1 MGDDKNTVKILFFGD
16 LVGRPGR
23 SAVRDFMV
31 NPKAFNY
38 KTESVENP
46 PVDTHFIIAN
56 VENASHGFGLT
67 EKNYNELS
75 EYGIDAMTSG
85 NHIWDKK
92 EIFNYIN
99 NVEKLLRPINYPNCK
114 FGIGGKIFEKN
125 GVKIGVISV
134 LGRVFMNLVD
144 SQWEVVQE
152 EIKRMK
158 EITPIVVVDF
168 HAEAT
173 AEKICFGRFCAE
185 LGVSAF
191 FGTHTHVQTADE
203 IILNNMGYISDAG
216 FCGTVDGVIG
226 MEYQTSLNRFLTS
239 IPERYEVADGNI
251 VQINAVEVEIDTDT
265 GYAVAIK
272 RIFCSR
278 NNKEEE
284 ESQ

>member
-16 LVGRPGR
+16 MVGRPGR
-23 SAVRDFMV
+23 SAVRDFIV

-38 KTESVENP
+38 KTEPVENP

-251 VQINAVEVEIDTDT
+251 VQISAVEVEIDTDT

>member
-16 LVGRPGR
+16 MVGRPGR

-38 KTESVENP
+38 KTEPVENP

-75 EYGIDAMTSG
+75 KYGIDAMTSG
-85 NHIWDKK
+85 NHIWDKR

-251 VQINAVEVEIDTDT
+251 VQISAVEVEIDTDT

>member
-16 LVGRPGR
+16 MVGRPGR

-38 KTESVENP
+38 KTEPVENP

-203 IILNNMGYISDAG
+203 IILNNMGYISDTG

>member
-16 LVGRPGR
+16 MVGRPGR

-38 KTESVENP
+38 RTESVENP

>member
-16 LVGRPGR
+16 MVGRPGR

-38 KTESVENP
+38 KTEPVENP

-114 FGIGGKIFEKN
+114 LGIGGKIFEKN

>member
-16 LVGRPGR
+16 MVGRPGR

-38 KTESVENP
+38 KTEPVENP

-75 EYGIDAMTSG
+75 KYGIDAMTSG

>member
-16 LVGRPGR
+16 MVGRPGR

-38 KTESVENP
+38 KTEPVENP

-144 SQWEVVQE
+144 SQWEIVQE

>member
-38 KTESVENP
+38 KTEPVENP
-46 PVDTHFIIAN
+46 LVDTHFIIAN

-67 EKNYNELS
+67 EKNYKELS

-144 SQWEVVQE
+144 SQWEIVQD

-158 EITPIVVVDF
+158 GITPIVVVDF

-203 IILNNMGYISDAG
+203 MILNNMGYISDAG
-216 FCGTVDGVIG
+216 FCGTVDSVIG
-226 MEYQTSLNRFLTS
+226 MEYKTSLNRFLTS

-251 VQINAVEVEIDTDT
+251 VQINAIEVEIDAET

-272 RIFCSR
+272 RVFCSR